1 MRIEQ
6 FSNGLWILKEDLS
19 HTLVSSNFSQPRATT
34 HKMNIIEVKGL
45 CKDYVMGD
53 QVVHALRSVDLTV
66 EPGEFVA
73 IMGPSGSGKSTF
85 MNLIGCLDRPSG
97 GAYLLNGEPVAT
109 MGDNALA
116 DVRNRYLGFIF
127 QNFNLLPRTSAI
139 KNVELPL
146 MYAGVKNRT
155 ERAKAALETVGLAQR
170 MDHKPSELS
179 GGQQQRVA
187 IARAI
192 VNDPVL
198 ILADEPTG
206 NLDSRTS
213 EEIMAVFQD
222 LNRQGKTVVIVTHEE
237 DIALHCKRIIRFK
250 DGRVL
255 VDERVKNQ
263 VDAREAL
270 KQLPNPDAPPIAVA

>member
-1 MRIEQ
+1 MA
-6 FSNGLWILKEDLS
+6 
-19 HTLVSSNFSQPRATT
+19 H
-34 HKMNIIEVKGL
+34 IIEVHQL

-53 QVVHALRSVDLTV
+53 QVVHALRSLDLTI
-66 EPGEFVA
+66 EQGEFVA

-85 MNLIGCLDRPSG
+85 MNLLGCLDRPSKG
-97 GAYLLNGEPVAT
+97 EYLLNGEAVAR
-109 MGDNALA
+109 MGDNELA

-146 MYAGVKNRT
+146 MYANAKNRT
-155 ERAKAALETVGLAQR
+155 ERAKKALEQVGLAQR

-192 VNDPVL
+192 VNEPVL
-198 ILADEPTG
+198 LLADEPTG
-206 NLDSRTS
+206 NLDSHTS
-213 EEIMAVFQD
+213 EEIMALFQD

-237 DIALHCKRIIRFK
+237 DIAVHCKRVIRFK

-255 VDERVKNQ
+255 VDEKVQ
-263 VDAREAL
+263 DQLDAREVL
-270 KQLPNPDAPPIAVA
+270 KKLPSPDEILA